1 MWKII
6 LAYVLMALL
15 SRAAIVVGD
24 VKVPRTAVMPRTDY
38 PSQ

>member
-15 SRAAIVVGD
+15 SLAAIVVVD
-24 VKVPRTAVMPRTDY
+24 VKVHRTAVMPRTEH